1 MFTVTAE
8 AKPVIVL
15 GVAFAGI
22 TCLRSKPISEFAAMD
37 VAGTITTPSIAI
49 VAVAAVAAVF
59 ASTMFVTIVVV
70 DVVGTVY
77 KVVLEVA
84 AAVLARTFE
93 VVVAISYYSFSSMLP
108 L

>member
-37 VAGTITTPSIAI
+37 VAGTMTTPSIAI
-49 VAVAAVAAVF
+49 VAVAEVAAVF
-59 ASTMFVTIVVV
+59 ASTMLVTIADV
-70 DVVGTVY
+70 DEFGTVY
-77 KVVLEVA
+77 RVALEVE
-84 AAVLARTFE
+84 AAVLAKTFE
-93 VVVAISYYSFSSMLP
+93 VVVGISYYFL
-108 L
+108 

>member
-22 TCLRSKPISEFAAMD
+22 TCLRSKPISEFAAIE
-37 VAGTITTPSIAI
+37 VAGTMTTPSIAI

-59 ASTMFVTIVVV
+59 ASTMFVTIAVV

-77 KVVLEVA
+77 RVVLEVA
-84 AAVLARTFE
+84 AAVLASTFE
-93 VVVAISYYSFSSMLP
+93 VVAISYYFL
-108 L
+108 

>member
-1 MFTVTAE
+1 MLTVTAE

-22 TCLRSKPISEFAAMD
+22 TCLRSKPIKEFAAID
-37 VAGTITTPSIAI
+37 VAGTMTTPSIAI

-59 ASTMFVTIVVV
+59 ASTMLVTIVVV
-70 DVVGTVY
+70 EVVGTVY
-77 KVVLEVA
+77 RVALEVA
-84 AAVLARTFE
+84 AAVLTSTFE
-93 VVVAISYYSFSSMLP
+93 VVVAISYYSFSSMLA

>member
-1 MFTVTAE
+1 
-8 AKPVIVL
+8 VIVF

-22 TCLRSKPISEFAAMD
+22 TCLRSKPIKELAAIE

-49 VAVAAVAAVF
+49 VAVAVEADAF
-59 ASTMFVTIVVV
+59 ESTMFVTIVVV

-84 AAVLARTFE
+84 AAVLAKTFE
-93 VVVAISYYSFSSMLP
+93 VVVGISYYFL
-108 L
+108 

>member
-1 MFTVTAE
+1 MLTEVVE
-8 AKPVIVL
+8 ANPVIVL

-22 TCLRSKPISEFAAMD
+22 TCLRSKPMREFAAIE

-49 VAVAAVAAVF
+49 VAVAEVAAVF

-77 KVVLEVA
+77 RVALEVA
-84 AAVLARTFE
+84 AAVLAKTFE
-93 VVVAISYYSFSSMLP
+93 VVVAISYYFL
-108 L
+108 